1 MAIDRNARA
10 RLGAKLRSD
19 PRLTPT
25 TRLVGHAALFA
36 CMDAR
41 IGRCQ
46 AYRARLARESACSER
61 SVTRATQALQNA
73 GYITVVPTYG
83 QRRRQVGGRWFR
95 PRGANVLQWHVPTAF
110 FLSAK
115 ASAVPSVNINRNL
128 IGTLPEGPSN
138 ALARFG
144 HAIADRSG
152 LRPDLSDAT
161 DKVTCSPN

>member
-1 MAIDRNARA
+1 MAIDRNVRA

-19 PRLTPT
+19 SRLTAT

-36 CMDAR
+36 CMDSR
-41 IGRCQ
+41 SGRCQ
-46 AYRARLARESACSER
+46 AYRALLAREAACSER

-83 QRRRQVGGRWFR
+83 QRRRQIGGRWFR
-95 PRGANVLQWHVPTAF
+95 PRGANVLEWLVPATF

-115 ASAVPSVNINRNL
+115 LSAVPSLHINNEL
-128 IGTLPEGPSN
+128 AAPLPEGLSN

-144 HAIADRSG
+144 HAIADQAR
-152 LRPDLSDAT
+152 LRPDLTGAVDM
-161 DKVTCSPN
+161 VPC